1 MSYLA
6 TPDLSR
12 FGAVLKAVSESD
24 TAGRE
29 QIEYIDI
36 DLLDGDPRN
45 FYALPN
51 IAELA
56 ENILLVGLQQP
67 LRVRAA
73 ENGRFVVT
81 TGHRRRQ
88 ALLKLVEQG
97 YDQFRQ
103 VPCIREPEG
112 ESSAMTEL
120 RLICGNKDNRVRN
133 GAELARE
140 AERMESIL
148 LQLKKEGYEFQGKTR
163 KLVAELLQVSET
175 KLANAKAIKNGLKE
189 RSLQVAWEQGNITEA
204 CALEIARMPGRDQER
219 LETWLREEKLP
230 CTLRTVRE
238 FSALSIKL
246 EHDCERAGRPCPNA
260 RAMYDAFVRNDNWE
274 GCCGCC
280 AMCLKRDTCETCCQ
294 YVERKEPEPAE
305 EPEGDLEDA
314 VPDWQAQRE
323 KFGSRLR
330 KAREET
336 GLDRAAFAERIGAY
350 KATYSAWENGSLPGS
365 SQFPD
370 LARAL
375 GVSTDYLYGLT
386 DDPTP
391 PGETQPQPEGQL
403 TIAGWMP
410 GGVNPSEP
418 GEFAVLVDVGN
429 TRYFKTF
436 MRWDGS
442 SWLMLPSKQQAEFP
456 PNWWLR
462 LPPEP
467 EKGETT

>member
-12 FGAVLKAVSESD
+12 FGAVLKAVSDSD

-163 KLVAELLQVSET
+163 KLVAELLQVAVHADS
-175 KLANAKAIKNGLKE
+175 G
-189 RSLQVAWEQGNITEA
+189 
-204 CALEIARMPGRDQER
+204 ARFELVER
-219 LETWLREEKLP
+219 L
-230 CTLRTVRE
+230 
-238 FSALSIKL
+238 
-246 EHDCERAGRPCPNA
+246 DA
-260 RAMYDAFVRNDNWE
+260 R
-274 GCCGCC
+274 
-280 AMCLKRDTCETCCQ
+280 
-294 YVERKEPEPAE
+294 
-305 EPEGDLEDA
+305 
-314 VPDWQAQRE
+314 
-323 KFGSRLR
+323 
-330 KAREET
+330 
-336 GLDRAAFAERIGAY
+336 
-350 KATYSAWENGSLPGS
+350 
-365 SQFPD
+365 
-370 LARAL
+370 
-375 GVSTDYLYGLT
+375 
-386 DDPTP
+386 
-391 PGETQPQPEGQL
+391 
-403 TIAGWMP
+403 
-410 GGVNPSEP
+410 
-418 GEFAVLVDVGN
+418 
-429 TRYFKTF
+429 
-436 MRWDGS
+436 
-442 SWLMLPSKQQAEFP
+442 
-456 PNWWLR
+456 
-462 LPPEP
+462 
-467 EKGETT
+467 